1 MCIRDSPNY
10 TERHDSEHRVLLN
23 GGPVLKFNAKERYA
37 TDAPGAAEL
46 RQIAEQASVPLQSFV
61 SRSDMPCGT
70 TIGPA
75 TAAGTGLLTVD
86 LGVAQ
91 LAMHSAREFCGSQD
105 PVMLGRLLEAAL
117 AG

>member
-1 MCIRDSPNY
+1 M
-10 TERHDSEHRVLLN
+10 
-23 GGPVLKFNAKERYA
+23 LKFNAKQRYA

-46 RQIAEQASVPLQSFV
+46 RQIAEKASVPLQSFV

-75 TAAGTGLLTVD
+75 TAESTGLLTVY

-105 PVMLGRLLEAAL
+105 PAMLGRLLEAAL